1 MGVSV
6 ANAGAFLKQPRVT
19 EAVAE
24 GLADAA
30 AVPSQAVNI
39 VEFTMPSL
47 IRHGGNG
54 KQRGGEGT
62 LQFAYD
68 IAVPEAQADSAKHGL
83 KLAKKH
89 RMGEK
94 INQVLSFHGADLDQD
109 VQVVSLNVIGM
120 EPTQI
125 KAGQPADDAAAG
137 EPGEPPPP
145 AVEPAK
151 EETEP
156 AAAGSEATNTTAE
169 KKESDTDR
177 LGSTADTTGD
187 PEGLNETADEIVAG
201 TNATDAAEKKK
212 ETEDEKEDREEKEEE
227 GGEGEGGD

>member
-145 AVEPAK
+145 AVEPA
-151 EETEP
+151 T
-156 AAAGSEATNTTAE
+156 AGSEATNTTAE
-169 KKESDTDR
+169 KKEGDTDR
-177 LGSTADTTGD
+177 LGSTTDTTGD

-227 GGEGEGGD
+227 GGDEDKA